1 MEVKVKIPDAVA
13 ELARARGVRVEEY
26 VEEILKQQVGN
37 GGAGRNEPRSTEEI
51 RAWLEG
57 LAQFTDK
64 IPPLPETITRDWIY
78 QEHE

>member
-1 MEVKVKIPDAVA
+1 MEVRVKIPDAVA
-13 ELARARGVRVEEY
+13 ELAKARGVPVEEY
-26 VEEILKQQVGN
+26 VEEILSRQVGN
-37 GGAGRNEPRSTEEI
+37 GGTGANGPRSAEEV
-51 RAWLEG
+51 RAWLDS